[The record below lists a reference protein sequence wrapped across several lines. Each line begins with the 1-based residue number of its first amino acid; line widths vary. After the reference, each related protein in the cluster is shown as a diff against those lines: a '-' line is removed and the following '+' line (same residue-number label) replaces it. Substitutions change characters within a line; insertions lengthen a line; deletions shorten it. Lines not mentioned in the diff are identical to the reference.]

1 MFKLAGILLSSML
14 MSVLPFAVN
23 AQSNTLTVK
32 SLIDQALDSNYTL
45 QSGTYLIKRS
55 QIQNT
60 GGYAGNLPSITLGGQ
75 GQYELNSSRLE
86 FFDGA
91 SRGASNASNYSA
103 GGSLDVNY
111 PIYEAGAKAI
121 RKERL
126 NTQLDDAQINYQ
138 IDKQDLI
145 SEILQLVSSYE
156 FHEEQVE
163 TYKEDTLYWSN
174 LLQLRKDILSYG
186 KGSQIDIIQIQ
197 TELNASIAQ
206 LERTSQQK
214 FIVETRLR
222 DLTFLSDSEGVQDM
236 EVNDF
241 LDQLLVRTGTPTS
254 PLLDRQ
260 KVQIRQAELS
270 MELSKTLQ
278 YPLLSLFAGY
288 GYNWSR
294 NAVGILLSNTN
305 FGPYGGLRLNWN
317 LYDGDRVDIDIQ
329 SAKLQ
334 MSANKA
340 LYEDTQRELNY
351 REKELK
357 GALNRQQII
366 LQQESRQKQLLEDQF
381 ELVQAQYREGR
392 IDVLE
397 VLNFQRRV
405 LLNQLNMAEAN
416 FQIRNY
422 KVQLLYN
429 DGTLAQLN

>member
-1 MFKLAGILLSSML
+1 
-14 MSVLPFAVN
+14 
-23 AQSNTLTVK
+23 
-32 SLIDQALDSNYTL
+32 
-45 QSGTYLIKRS
+45 
-55 QIQNT
+55 
-60 GGYAGNLPSITLGGQ
+60 
-75 GQYELNSSRLE
+75 
-86 FFDGA
+86 
-91 SRGASNASNYSA
+91 
-103 GGSLDVNY
+103 
-111 PIYEAGAKAI
+111 
-121 RKERL
+121 
-126 NTQLDDAQINYQ
+126 
-138 IDKQDLI
+138 
-145 SEILQLVSSYE
+145 
-156 FHEEQVE
+156 
-163 TYKEDTLYWSN
+163 
-174 LLQLRKDILSYG
+174 
-186 KGSQIDIIQIQ
+186 
-197 TELNASIAQ
+197 
-206 LERTSQQK
+206 
-214 FIVETRLR
+214 
-222 DLTFLSDSEGVQDM
+222 M

-241 LDQLLVRTGTPTS
+241 VDQLLVRTGTPTS

-270 MELSKTLQ
+270 MELSKSLQ

-340 LYEDTQRELNY
+340 LYEDTHRELNY

-357 GALNRQQII
+357 GALNRQQVI

-416 FQIRNY
+416 FRS
-422 KVQLLYN
+422 
-429 DGTLAQLN
+429 GTIKSSCYIMMELWHN